1 MVPLVLCVLA
11 AQCGPEIAGGK
22 RFQGAEPGGELYGG
36 QAAGAVEGA
45 KKILCRGF
53 AFLGVALHATRNE
66 VAVGIAPHAGK
77 GHDMVEAARAGG
89 EPAQTIEAEAA
100 VARVNG
106 GAPRLRLQEI
116 HLLDVGG
123 ALLTGQ
129 AGAGN
134 FSRLW
139 GANLAGQADLDHVT
153 RSGAFD
159 QAQSAL
165 GNEAAHG
172 LARGGR
178 RKTGTAHKPKN
189 RKAEPELSF
198 EPAMPQ
204 EMRIDD
210 SFDDSK
216 AQPRH
221 ENIFELFPDED
232 GVDVADFH
240 GCDPDVAE
248 TRFRLFAFERVAR
261 SAGL

>member
-1 MVPLVLCVLA
+1 VPLVLCVLA
-11 AQCGPEIAGGK
+11 AQGGPEFAGGK
-22 RFQGAEPGGELYGG
+22 RFQGAEPRGELYGG
-36 QAAGAVEGA
+36 QAADAVEGA

-100 VARVNG
+100 VAGVNS

-134 FSRLW
+134 FRRLG
-139 GANLAGQADLDHVT
+139 GANLAGQTDLDHVT
-153 RSGAFD
+153 RPGAFD

-172 LARGGR
+172 LAGGGG
-178 RKTGTAHKPKN
+178 RKTGSALEPN
-189 RKAEPELSF
+189 NGKAESEPPF
-198 EPAMPQ
+198 EPTVPQ

-210 SFDDSK
+210 SFRDIE
-216 AQPRH
+216 AQPRR
-221 ENIFELFPDED
+221 EVIFELFPDED

-240 GCDPDVAE
+240 GCDPGTKLTV
-248 TRFRLFAFERVAR
+248 V
-261 SAGL
+261 S